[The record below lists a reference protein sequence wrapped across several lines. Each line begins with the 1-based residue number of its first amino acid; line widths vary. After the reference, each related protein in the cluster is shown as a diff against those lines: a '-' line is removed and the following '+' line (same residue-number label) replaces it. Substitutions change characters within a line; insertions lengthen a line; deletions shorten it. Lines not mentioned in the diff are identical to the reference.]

1 MVKEV
6 VLTKKWW
13 ASRTLWASVI
23 IVVMGVLTW
32 IQGQVNAGLPITLIG
47 ILMAVMRTITSK
59 GLIK

>member
-6 VLTKKWW
+6 VLVKKWW

-32 IQGQVNAGLPITLIG
+32 IQGQINAGLPITLIG
-47 ILMAVMRTITSK
+47 ILMAVMRTITNK